1 MVNKTVDV
9 ITLAELNLAFDDL
22 YNPPRLLGRLLGRLR
37 GSLLGLPSGP
47 QLSNAPTG

>member
-22 YNPPRLLGRLLGRLR
+22 YNPPRLLGRLR